1 MNQISNVI
9 NEKMET
15 VNLVNTKTTPQ
26 KNSGIVILIRMDYAK
41 SRNKKGH

>member
-26 KNSGIVILIRMDYAK
+26 KNSGIVI
-41 SRNKKGH
+41 